1 MYLKKNLLYK
11 PAMKILYSFLVIPVF
26 FSLLIVSSCR
36 KDFSL
41 DEINKLKTDSLHFEG
56 SVAIPLVNTELTLG
70 NFIPANDS
78 SLWVEVDENEMV
90 HLRMYIDD
98 LIIMQMNQIFT
109 TVTYPAVSG
118 ILIPADTAAMQSDTS
133 RMKVYSKM
141 LSGKL
146 FFKSPKI
153 TFIIDNDIP
162 VLTFFKMDTL
172 TFHDADLNAISHTG
186 HTEYVIGAPTI
197 QGNTVQTDIVIDT
210 VEMPI
215 LSQVFS
221 PVPKFVS
228 FYLSMGNHSIQNL
241 PFDVTGNEQMLIDV
255 DIDLPLHARLDTIL
269 MSDTSDFNLSGDTY
283 EEIKSATLRI
293 KFMNGFP
300 IEAFSQIYFADTT
313 ETGEIGEYIDSVFTD
328 LDDPYIYEDGW
339 RMESAET
346 NSLGIVTLP
355 HESRVEVFLDQARLT
370 NLRERNASKIIIV
383 GKLNTWLS
391 QTGFFIKILGS
402 YKMGIKIAVKADF
415 ETSTN

>member
-1 MYLKKNLLYK
+1 
-11 PAMKILYSFLVIPVF
+11 MKILYTFLVIPVF

-56 SVAIPLVNTELTLG
+56 SVAIPLVNTELTLE

-78 SLWVEVDENEMV
+78 TLWVEVDENELV

-109 TVTYPAVSG
+109 TVPYPAVTG
-118 ILIPADTAAMQSDTS
+118 FPIPADTAAMQSDTS

-146 FFKSPKI
+146 FFKSPTI
-153 TFIIDNDIP
+153 TFKIENAIP
-162 VLTFFKMDTL
+162 VVTFFKMDTL
-172 TFHDADLNAISHTG
+172 TFHDANSQAISHTG
-186 HTEYVIGAPTI
+186 HTDYVIGAPTV
-197 QGNTVQTDIVIDT
+197 QGNSVHTDIVIDT
-210 VEMPI
+210 LEMPV

-221 PVPKFVS
+221 PVPKFIS
-228 FYLSMGNHSIQNL
+228 FYLSMGNHNIQNL
-241 PFDVTGNEQMLIDV
+241 PFDVTGNEQMVVDV
-255 DIDLPLHARLDTIL
+255 DIDLPLHARLDTIV
-269 MSDTSDFNLSGDTY
+269 MSDTSDFNLSVGTY
-283 EEIKSATLRI
+283 EQIKSATLKI
-293 KFMNGFP
+293 KLMNGFP
-300 IEAFSQIYFADTT
+300 IDAFSQIYFADTT
-313 ETGEIGEYIDSVFTD
+313 ATGEIGEFIDSVFTD
-328 LDDPYIYEDGW
+328 LDDPYIYEEGW

-346 NSLGIVTLP
+346 NSSGIVTLP
-355 HESRVEVFLDQARLT
+355 HESTVEVFLDQDRIT
-370 NLRERNASKIIIV
+370 NLRERNASKIIIM